1 MPPNGAGWLSNV
13 KAAEEEVRLCGQA
26 ERETFRQ
33 DVAVLVKELGQ
44 RAIEMAVAMK

>member
-1 MPPNGAGWLSNV
+1 MGLAGWLSNV

-33 DVAVLVKELGQ
+33 DVAVAVKELGQ
-44 RAIEMAVAMK
+44 RAIAMAVAMK